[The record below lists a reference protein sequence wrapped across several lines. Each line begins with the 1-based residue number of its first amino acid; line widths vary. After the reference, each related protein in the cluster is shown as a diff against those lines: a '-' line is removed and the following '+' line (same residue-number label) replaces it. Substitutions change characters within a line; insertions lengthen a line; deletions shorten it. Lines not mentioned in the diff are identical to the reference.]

1 MGASHRFAAAGIGV
15 FGLERRYSSRDSL
28 CADEEGDAASNSLS
42 ITVLRLR
49 KLLGSSDAVVQ
60 KGGKVWLN
68 PELCWVDAWAFEDR
82 IACY

>member
-1 MGASHRFAAAGIGV
+1 M
-15 FGLERRYSSRDSL
+15 YSVSN
-28 CADEEGDAASNSLS
+28 ADIHLATVYAQTKKATRPAIRCL
-42 ITVLRLR
+42 TVLRLR

-60 KGGKVWLN
+60 QGGKVWLN